1 MKEIKNTPSFEQE
14 LFLQSHISLNEKDYQ
29 DLMADIGTIEEV
41 QECIEY
47 VTEEQSRDNNLTASD
62 NEIYAKWEY
71 AKYFMACRTAKY
83 LGDYALTLCERL
95 KSKFVDGRNG
105 GGGND

>member
-14 LFLQSHISLNEKDYQ
+14 LYLQTHIAINEKDYQ
-29 DLMADIGTIEEV
+29 DLMSDIDTIEEV

-47 VTEEQSRDNNLTASD
+47 VTEEQSRNNDLQMSD
-62 NEIYAKWEY
+62 RDAYAKWQY
-71 AKYFMACRTAKY
+71 AKYYMACRTAKY

-95 KSKFVDGRNG
+95 KSKFVEGRNG
-105 GGGND
+105 GGEE